1 MEADREF
8 FCSCKLVPEV
18 DLAVDVA
25 DQLGRGGDANPGQED
40 GGQLQTGQARRHVEE
55 IVGELISDLFHKQ
68 EAGRHDSEIGEIEE
82 IVKKVDEKHDV
93 DKKCIGKNYIE
104 QENDKIDLDLHDL
117 FLETDEDYPDML
129 NQEDE
134 ETVKKTMPDICKS
147 PQDLLDEFKEATE
160 KEEMFLERRDSVR
173 RSLRLKKSA
182 LETPI
187 RRHQSFNAHRSFS
200 SLADQRISTP
210 IRDKLK
216 TVDRKDPIAKSPGF
230 KMMNH
235 NDQEE
240 AKIMEEKMADEIEKD
255 AKDLE
260 IAALKRE
267 LQIMRQSMRQLRARN
282 ETNNHEENRRH
293 NLSVN
298 VDSGYSSLVNQNSP
312 EPEAS
317 SRDKY
322 HTLQPRSRLN
332 KTFDSTLSLSSNTGR
347 NSSWKDLKTAFT
359 PRLSR
364 KNDDRKQK
372 SKSLQIIF

>member
-1 MEADREF
+1 M
-8 FCSCKLVPEV
+8 
-18 DLAVDVA
+18 
-25 DQLGRGGDANPGQED
+25 
-40 GGQLQTGQARRHVEE
+40 
-55 IVGELISDLFHKQ
+55 GELISDLFHKQ
-68 EAGRHDSEIGEIEE
+68 ETGRNDAEIGEIEE
-82 IVKKVDEKHDV
+82 IVKEVEEKHDV
-93 DKKCIGKNYIE
+93 NKKCSSKNYIE
-104 QENDKIDLDLHDL
+104 EENDKIDLSDL
-117 FLETDEDYPDML
+117 FLETDEDYYDIL
-129 NQEDE
+129 HREVE
-134 ETVKKTMPDICKS
+134 ETVKATMRDILKN

-160 KEEMFLERRDSVR
+160 MEEMFLERRDSVR

-182 LETPI
+182 METPI

-200 SLADQRISTP
+200 SLSDQSISTP
-210 IRDKLK
+210 ISKLK
-216 TVDRKDPIAKSPGF
+216 TMDKKDTFTKSPGF

-235 NDQEE
+235 ED
-240 AKIMEEKMADEIEKD
+240 KIMEEEMADKIEKD

-332 KTFDSTLSLSSNTGR
+332 KTFDSTLSLSSNTSR
-347 NSSWKDLKTAFT
+347 NNSWKDLKTAFT

-372 SKSLQIIF
+372 SKSFQIIF